1 MTFSEAVS
9 KRLLDIC
16 KERNLTINKVA
27 SLAGFDRSTLAQLT
41 NNNVKN
47 PGAYTLYKVATALNM
62 TLSEFMD
69 FPEMNET
76 VFEDK

>member
-27 SLAGFDRSTLAQLT
+27 SLAGFDRSTLAQLI

-62 TLSEFMD
+62 TLSEFLD
-69 FPEMNET
+69 FHEMNHT
-76 VFEDK
+76 IFEE

>member
-1 MTFSEAVS
+1 MTFSEAVT

-69 FPEMNET
+69 FPEMNEMI
-76 VFEDK
+76 FEN

>member
-1 MTFSEAVS
+1 MTFSEAVT

-69 FPEMNET
+69 FPEMNEMI
-76 VFEDK
+76 FEE